1 MKMLKLYNPK
11 ALLILTGIV
20 IAEYIG
26 MYFAGNFIGKATV
39 DFVDKKWGLLKK
51 IEEEEAS

>member
-1 MKMLKLYNPK
+1 MKLLKLYNPK
-11 ALLILTGIV
+11 ALLILTGMA

-51 IEEEEAS
+51 IEEKEAS